1 MNKITEIITYDN
13 KKYFFILPIL
23 VVLCAIISN
32 LPIKLI
38 QKIVDSAIN
47 VGENSIKIII
57 VFGILYLFSQ
67 VLRAFLVALLKF
79 LSDKLQQDIGARI
92 QNIVYSNL
100 LKADLI
106 TITGER
112 TGKFINSLVEDTNFI
127 INNLVTLIINFM
139 LSIVSFF
146 VGIYFMMTINA
157 LLPLFI
163 IPLGLITAIIS
174 KNIQKKSEENT
185 ENLRFSSQNLWKTF
199 EEGLKGLMQIR
210 IAGFGK
216 RYLERVKKDTDNTKD
231 IILKQSKINSFS
243 YFALSSLFMCTIGI
257 IVIISSI
264 FVLNGQLTI
273 VGLTGIMMYNHM
285 LVDPL
290 VDILELQQK
299 FIKLKVSLNRI
310 NEIINIKEDDY
321 YLKERK
327 KVDKIVFEDVC
338 FKYSDNEVLKDVNLC
353 INKGEKVAIIGKTGS
368 GKSTLTKLIAGLYP
382 QTKGNVNYYFK
393 GEEIVGVPKVSYLIQ
408 GGYLFDT
415 SIKENIRIFN
425 QNISDEEID
434 KIIEL
439 IELTD
444 LYGRLNDENIGENG
458 SFLSGG
464 EKKRLQFAE
473 TISQNEADIYIFDEL
488 TGSLDNL
495 VANKIMKNTLDLLKD
510 KICIFIEH
518 NLDYI
523 DKMDVVLEVED
534 NNVKIIKN
542 N

>member
-273 VGLTGIMMYNHM
+273 GGLTGIMMYNHM

-327 KVDKIVFEDVC
+327 KVDKIVFEDVS

-439 IELTD
+439 SELTD

-473 TISQNEADIYIFDEL
+473 TIAQNEADIYIFDEL

-495 VANKIMKNTLDLLKD
+495 VAGKIMKNTLDLLKD
-510 KICIFIEH
+510 KICIFI
-518 NLDYI
+518 
-523 DKMDVVLEVED
+523 
-534 NNVKIIKN
+534 
-542 N
+542 